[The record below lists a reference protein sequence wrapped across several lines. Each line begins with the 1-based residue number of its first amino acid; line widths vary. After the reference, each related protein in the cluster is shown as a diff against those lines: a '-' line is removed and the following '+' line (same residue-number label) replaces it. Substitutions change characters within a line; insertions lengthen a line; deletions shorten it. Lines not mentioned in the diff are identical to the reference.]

1 MSPRPYTIIGAVALG
16 GALCLASLLSAPTM
30 ASDRVVVVRAG
41 QTLGEIALHEGVS
54 VEQLVAL
61 NQLAD
66 PNRIFAGQTLVVAR
80 DAAAGPAPAA
90 VGPVSH
96 LVSRGETLTAIARQY
111 GTTIAAI
118 VAANGL
124 ANPSYIRS
132 GQTLVIPGS
141 GEPAQPAANPQAPAA
156 AAAAPVSHRVAPGQ
170 TLTAI
175 ARQYGTTIAAI
186 VAANGLANPSY
197 IRSGQTLVIPGAAAD
212 AAAPTPAAAMPPSMA
227 ELVAARLGVRD
238 LIVAEAQRQGVPPA
252 FALAVGWQE
261 SGWQQGVVSSAGAIG
276 IMQLLPDT
284 AEWIA
289 GSMVGE
295 PVNPWDA
302 ASNVRAGVA
311 LLRHYLDRYAGD
323 RSLALAAY
331 YQGQTA
337 TDRHGVFA
345 VSRPYIASILRL
357 EAIFAS

>member
-16 GALCLASLLSAPTM
+16 GAVCLASLLSAPAQ

-41 QTLGEIALHEGVS
+41 QTLSEIALHEGVS

-66 PNRIFAGQTLVVAR
+66 PNRIFAGQTLFVAR
-80 DAAAGPAPAA
+80 DGAASQPAPPAAAGP
-90 VGPVSH
+90 VSH
-96 LVSRGETLTAIARQY
+96 QVSRGETLTAIARQY
-111 GTTIAAI
+111 GTTIGAI

-132 GQTLVIPGS
+132 GQTLVIPGT
-141 GEPAQPAANPQAPAA
+141 AAGSVPP
-156 AAAAPVSHRVAPGQ
+156 
-170 TLTAI
+170 
-175 ARQYGTTIAAI
+175 
-186 VAANGLANPSY
+186 
-197 IRSGQTLVIPGAAAD
+197 
-212 AAAPTPAAAMPPSMA
+212 APTAMPPSMA
-227 ELVAARLGVRD
+227 ELMSGRLGVRD

-284 AEWIA
+284 ADWIA
-289 GSMVGE
+289 GSMLGE

-311 LLRHYLDRYAGD
+311 LLRHYLDRYGGD

-357 EAIFAS
+357 EAIFGS